1 MKKILIVLLLLITT
15 LSTNAQKQI
24 VYYYDKNDNL
34 LQNSNDAFYTFV
46 INQNIKSKKGKIKIF
61 VSEKLLYT
69 GGFLQFNKENPK
81 SKINDGI
88 CNFYHQNGM
97 KMGECKYINGKKIG
111 IETTYDE
118 KGQITSTL
126 PYINGVADEEN
137 QLQYAHYP
145 EFYSTFKGEFLEDKS
160 LNGEFTSYFKDGAI
174 MTYFLKNSTLEMPVW
189 QLHTPPIKNALK
201 FATFED
207 KFISSLQS
215 KIWTYK
221 SVYKATVKFVN
232 DMLHISFNSF
242 GFARSITLDDSPI
255 SLNENNFIIK
265 VNICKESTAHIK

>member
-24 VYYYDKNDNL
+24 VYYYDENDNL
-34 LQNSNDAFYTFV
+34 LQNNNDAFYTYV
-46 INQNIKSKKGKIKIF
+46 INQNIKNKKGKIKIF
-61 VSEKLLYT
+61 VGEKLLFT
-69 GGFLQFNKENPK
+69 GGFLRFNKDNPK

-88 CNFYHQNGM
+88 CNFYHQNGL

-111 IETTYDE
+111 IETIYNE
-118 KGQITSTL
+118 EGQITSTL
-126 PYINGVADEEN
+126 PYINGIADEEN

-145 EFYSTFKGEFLEDKS
+145 EFYSTFKGEILEDKS
-160 LNGEFTSYFKDGAI
+160 LNGEYTSYFKDGAI

-207 KFISSLQS
+207 KFISNLKSN
-215 KIWTYK
+215 IWNYI
-221 SVYKATVKFVN
+221 SDDKATVAFEN

-242 GFARSITLDDSPI
+242 DFARSD
-255 SLNENNFIIK
+255 
-265 VNICKESTAHIK
+265 